1 MMSTRSQQTPST
13 FNLSS
18 FSFIDAA
25 KALISLRSST
35 VTKAPEV
42 LQTYNRTKTQTVLD
56 NTSQGK
62 FWSLWT
68 NWYHAFLTE
77 AEDEFPS
84 SSISDLRSIATSR
97 WVTFTSK
104 NLRCS
109 ESDVRSWLRKANQKA
124 LLAACA

>member
-1 MMSTRSQQTPST
+1 M
-13 FNLSS
+13 
-18 FSFIDAA
+18 
-25 KALISLRSST
+25 SLRSST
-35 VTKAPEV
+35 VTKTPEV
-42 LQTYNRTKTQTVLD
+42 LQTLTKTHTYLVKP
-56 NTSQGK
+56 SQAKPSQAK

-77 AEDEFPS
+77 AKDEFPS

-104 NLRCS
+104 NLCCS
-109 ESDVRSWLRKANQKA
+109 DSDVRSWLRKANQKA

>member
-1 MMSTRSQQTPST
+1 MMSTRSQQTSST

-18 FSFIDAA
+18 FSLIDAA
-25 KALISLRSST
+25 KALMSLRSST

-42 LQTYNRTKTQTVLD
+42 LQTPTKTQTYLA
-56 NTSQGK
+56 TPSQAK

-77 AEDEFPS
+77 AKDEFPS

-109 ESDVRSWLRKANQKA
+109 DSDVRSWLRKANQKA